1 MGRNCIEGKAI
12 DFNCFWGIGMKLLVN
27 GKVVSEPLSLPFS
40 LSFIRG
46 DGLFETILG
55 LDEKIIAWQRH
66 YERLAKSAEKLL
78 IAIPAK
84 IDIEVGINQL
94 LKGVIGKSRIRVAAL
109 ADGNWIVI
117 VEAAESSDKL
127 PSLIKMNQVIN
138 SNSPLSGVKSI
149 SYGQSMLAVRTAQA
163 RGYSD
168 GVYLNQNGDVV
179 ETGSANIIILEDGK
193 FITPATETGCLPGIT
208 RQILIK
214 DFAVT
219 EALFSWDQLLESD
232 GVFLCSSIR
241 LLTPV
246 SKVEDKLFESTEI
259 GEKLIGEFNQH
270 IRSKIEV

>member
-1 MGRNCIEGKAI
+1 
-12 DFNCFWGIGMKLLVN
+12 MKLLVN
-27 GKVVSEPLSLPFS
+27 GKEVSEPLTLPFS

-55 LDEKIIAWQRH
+55 IDEKIIAWQRH
-66 YERLAKSAEKLL
+66 YERLAKSAEKLF
-78 IAIPAK
+78 ITIPAK

-109 ADGNWIVI
+109 ADGTWLVV
-117 VEAAESSDKL
+117 VEGVESSNNL

-138 SNSPLSGVKSI
+138 SNSPLSGIKSI
-149 SYGQSMLAVRTAQA
+149 SYGQSMLAVRMAQA

-168 GVYLNQNGDVV
+168 GVYLNENGNVV
-179 ETGSANIIILEDGK
+179 ETGSANIIILKDGK
-193 FITPATETGCLPGIT
+193 FITPALESGCLPGIT

-214 DFAVT
+214 DFAVA
-219 EALFSWDQLLESD
+219 EGLFTWDQLIEAD

-241 LLTPV
+241 LLMPV
-246 SKVEDKLFESTEI
+246 CKVEDKLFESSQI
-259 GEKLIGEFNQH
+259 GSKLIGEFEQL

>member
-1 MGRNCIEGKAI
+1 MGRDCVESKAI
-12 DFNCFWGIGMKLLVN
+12 DFNCIWGVGMKLLVN

-94 LKGVIGKSRIRVAAL
+94 LKGVTGKSRIRVAAL
-109 ADGNWIVI
+109 ADGNWMVV
-117 VEAAESSDKL
+117 VEAAENSDKL

-179 ETGSANIIILEDGK
+179 ETGSANIIILKDGK

-219 EALFSWDQLLESD
+219 EALFTWDQLLESD

>member
-1 MGRNCIEGKAI
+1 MGRDCVESKAI
-12 DFNCFWGIGMKLLVN
+12 DFNCIWGVGMKLLVN

-109 ADGNWIVI
+109 ADGNWMVV
-117 VEAAESSDKL
+117 VEAAENSDKL

-138 SNSPLSGVKSI
+138 SNSPLSGIKSI

-179 ETGSANIIILEDGK
+179 ETGSANIIILKDGK
-193 FITPATETGCLPGIT
+193 FITPASESGCLPGIT

-219 EALFSWDQLLESD
+219 EALFTWDQLLESD

-241 LLTPV
+241 LLAPV

>member
-1 MGRNCIEGKAI
+1 
-12 DFNCFWGIGMKLLVN
+12 MKLLVN
-27 GKVVSEPLSLPFS
+27 GKVLSEPLALPFS

-55 LDEKIIAWQRH
+55 IDEKIIAWQRH

-78 IAIPAK
+78 ITIPAK

-94 LKGVIGKSRIRVAAL
+94 LKGEIGKSRIRVAAL
-109 ADGNWIVI
+109 ADGTWLVA
-117 VEAAESSDKL
+117 VEAADDSNKL

-138 SNSPLSGVKSI
+138 SNSPLSGIKSI

-179 ETGSANIIILEDGK
+179 ETGSANIIILKGEK
-193 FITPATETGCLPGIT
+193 FITPALESGCLPGIT

-214 DFAVT
+214 DFGVI
-219 EALFSWDQLLESD
+219 EELFNWDQLLEAN

-246 SKVEDKLFESTEI
+246 SRVEDKLFENTQI
-259 GEKLIGEFNQH
+259 GMKLIGEFEQH

>member
-179 ETGSANIIILEDGK
+179 ETGSANIIILKDGK

-219 EALFSWDQLLESD
+219 EALFTWDQLLESD

>member
-109 ADGNWIVI
+109 ADGNWMVI

-179 ETGSANIIILEDGK
+179 ETGSANIIILKDGK
-193 FITPATETGCLPGIT
+193 FITPATESGCLPGIT
-208 RQILIK
+208 RQMLIK

-219 EALFSWDQLLESD
+219 EGLFTWDQLLESD

-246 SKVEDKLFESTEI
+246 SKVEDKLFESTEM

>member
-1 MGRNCIEGKAI
+1 
-12 DFNCFWGIGMKLLVN
+12 MKLLVN

-109 ADGNWIVI
+109 ADGNWMVV
-117 VEAAESSDKL
+117 VEAAENSDKL

-149 SYGQSMLAVRTAQA
+149 SYAVFCLKKKTAQA

-168 GVYLNQNGDVV
+168 GVYLNQNADVV
-179 ETGSANIIILEDGK
+179 ETGSANIIILKDGK
-193 FITPATETGCLPGIT
+193 FITPASESGCLPGIT

-219 EALFSWDQLLESD
+219 EGLFTWDQLLESD

-246 SKVEDKLFESTEI
+246 SKVEDKLFEITEM

>member
-1 MGRNCIEGKAI
+1 
-12 DFNCFWGIGMKLLVN
+12 MKLLVN
-27 GKVVSEPLSLPFS
+27 GKVVSEPLTLPFS

-55 LDEKIIAWQRH
+55 IDEKIIAWQRH

-78 IAIPAK
+78 ITIPAK
-84 IDIEVGINQL
+84 IDIEIGINQL

-109 ADGNWIVI
+109 ADGTWLVV
-117 VEAAESSDKL
+117 VEAAGSSEKL

-138 SNSPLSGVKSI
+138 SNSPLSGIKSI

-168 GVYLNQNGDVV
+168 GVYLNENGDVV
-179 ETGSANIIILEDGK
+179 ETGSANIIILKAGK
-193 FITPATETGCLPGIT
+193 FITPALESGCLPGIT

-214 DFAVT
+214 DFAVAEGFFT
-219 EALFSWDQLLESD
+219 WDQLIEAD

-241 LLTPV
+241 LLMPV
-246 SKVEDKLFESTEI
+246 SKVEDKLFESSEI
-259 GEKLIGEFNQH
+259 GRKLIGEFEEH
-270 IRSKIEV
+270 IRSKIEG